1 MTNLKKIGL
10 TALAGTLAATT
21 FAQAGDLSVGGT
33 ARMEYQSTTT
43 TTAAAG
49 SNGVDTFAQNHT
61 LVFSGSGEMDNGHTV
76 SYMQAL
82 AGGTLTSGNV
92 KVDMGDMGIVSM
104 ASHSFAGI
112 STIADKTPNGGEEA
126 WDDLDLTA
134 GTTHGRPQDGV
145 AQPHSGNRIGYNTTA
160 GGVTVT
166 AAANYEFAAPT
177 TSIAVQMPNLVEG
190 LNIGAGVATD
200 QETEDLENDIETYF
214 ITYAIGSV
222 SVGAQST
229 KIDHQNTNAD
239 ITRDAY
245 GISFAVNENF
255 SIGYNVSDVD
265 YDALANDEESRGFG
279 ASYTVG
285 SMKVGFINNKK
296 ENVNGGTSD
305 MEMNELQLTFAF

>member
-21 FAQAGDLSVGGT
+21 FAQAGELSVSGA
-33 ARMEYQSTTT
+33 ARMEYQATKTTT
-43 TTAAAG
+43 LNAGEATTDAF
-49 SNGVDTFAQNHT
+49 VQNHT
-61 LVFSGSGEMDNGHTV
+61 LSFTGSGEMDNGHTV

-82 AGGTLTSGNV
+82 ASGSLTSANV
-92 KVDMGDMGIVSM
+92 KVDMGDMGIISM

-112 STIADKTPNGGEEA
+112 STIADKTPNGGEES
-126 WDDLDLTA
+126 WDDL
-134 GTTHGRPQDGV
+134 GTDIHGRPQDGV

-296 ENVNGGTSD
+296 DNLNGGTSD

>member
-112 STIADKTPNGGEEA
+112 STIADKVPNGGEEA
-126 WDDLDLTA
+126 WDDL
-134 GTTHGRPQDGV
+134 GTDIHGRPQDGV
-145 AQPHSGNRIGYNTTA
+145 AQPHAGNRIGYNTTA
-160 GGVTVT
+160 GGMTIT
-166 AAANYEFAAPT
+166 AAANYEFSAPT

-190 LNIGAGVATD
+190 LNIGGGLATD
-200 QETEDLENDIETYF
+200 QESDDAENDIETYF
-214 ITYAIGSV
+214 ITYAMGSV
-222 SVGAQST
+222 SVGAQRTEIS
-229 KIDHQNTNAD
+229 HQAALSD
-239 ITRDAY
+239 ISRAAY

-255 SIGYNVSDVD
+255 SIGYNVSDVS
-265 YDALANDEESRGFG
+265 YDALANDEESTGLG

-285 SMKVGFINNKK
+285 SMKIGFINNKK
-296 ENVNGGTSD
+296 ENLNGGTSD